1 MGASVSK
8 QSEHQMGFSRAKRVK
23 ALEDRISELPDE
35 ILSFTLSFLPVRE
48 AARTSILSCRWRYV
62 WTTSRSFCSSLS
74 LDALN
79 MRGSDYPKGMLGDV
93 DEKYMYKDNTSL
105 LKIERSKFI
114 EWINK
119 MMQLDYL
126 PVLDSF
132 RLRYHLR
139 KKYAGHIDHFL
150 KRAIKMGAQKIDI
163 NLSRF
168 YKHDTYPN
176 TKFYTFPDGL
186 FTEETGIQVKSLW
199 LKSCIF
205 GPFNCNCFASLSDL
219 QLDNVLLD
227 QDRFHSFLLSCPSV
241 ENLCLTNCSGLYKF
255 KVSGPH
261 IQLKSLA
268 LLDCDGMIEIEIV
281 ANYLA
286 RFEYRGRRITFR
298 VLKVPRLLRVTFC
311 VLASNHSP
319 MVESISSEI
328 PNLESLLLSFGPH
341 KEYIVPN
348 NQFANLKNLEV
359 IQHLFRESLWQYIPL
374 IHSAP
379 YLSSLEF
386 NWNFFPPFESEMDPE
401 PKAFDSPHRHLKKMT
416 LTGFGASDHEFEFV
430 RYMLNNTAALE
441 EIAISFNYKGY
452 SYECGY
458 EFCERSEK
466 KKPDENKVRQQI
478 MNLLPLGVKFL
489 IF

>member
-1 MGASVSK
+1 
-8 QSEHQMGFSRAKRVK
+8 MGFKRVK
-23 ALEDRISELPDE
+23 ALKDRMSELPDE

-48 AARTSILSCRWRYV
+48 AARTGILSCRWRYL
-62 WTTSRSFCSSLS
+62 WTTSRSFCSTLT

-79 MRGSDYPKGMLGDV
+79 MRGSDYPEGMLGAV
-93 DEKYMYKDNTSL
+93 DDKYIMYKDNTSL

-114 EWINK
+114 EWVDK
-119 MMQLDYL
+119 MMDLDYL
-126 PVLDSF
+126 PVLHSF
-132 RLRYHLR
+132 RLRYHFT
-139 KKYAGHIDHFL
+139 KKYAAHIDRFI
-150 KRAIKMGAQKIDI
+150 KRAIHKGALNFYI

-168 YKHDTYPN
+168 HKDDIYPN
-176 TKFYTFPDGL
+176 RAFYTFPDGL
-186 FTEETGIQVKSLW
+186 FTKETQGIKSLW

-205 GPFNCNCFASLSDL
+205 GPFNFNCFGSLLDL

-227 QDRFHSFLLSCPSV
+227 QDKFHSFLLTCPSV

-268 LLDCDGMIEIEIV
+268 LLDCDGMIEIEID
-281 ANYLA
+281 AKYLA
-286 RFEYRGRRITFR
+286 RFEYRGRRTVFR
-298 VLKVPRLLRVTFC
+298 SFKVPRLLNVIFR
-311 VLASNHSP
+311 VLACNHSP

-341 KEYIVPN
+341 KEYIAPN

-359 IQHLFRESLWQYIPL
+359 IQHLFRGSLWQYIPL
-374 IHSAP
+374 IRSAP
-379 YLSSLEF
+379 YLATLVF

-401 PKAFDSPHRHLKKMT
+401 PEAFDSPHRHLKKMT

-430 RYMLNNTAALE
+430 RYMLNNTAAFE
-441 EIAISFNYKGY
+441 EIAISVNFKGY
-452 SYECGY
+452 TYEHGY
-458 EFCERSEK
+458 EFSERPEK
-466 KKPDENKVRQQI
+466 KKQEENKVRQQI
-478 MNLLPLGVKFL
+478 MNLLPSGVKFL